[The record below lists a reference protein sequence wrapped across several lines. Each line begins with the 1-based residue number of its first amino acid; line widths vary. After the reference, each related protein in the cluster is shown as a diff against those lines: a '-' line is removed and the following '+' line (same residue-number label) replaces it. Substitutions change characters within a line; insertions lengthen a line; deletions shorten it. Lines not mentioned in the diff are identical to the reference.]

1 VTLERSPVVRYIQTH
16 AHTLSFLRHNSGFED
31 VSRKER
37 VTAAADVTRSET
49 VLRNPSGKIC
59 DGARSFFCLCG
70 GRDSHRDHGDGFLV
84 VIGSMLLKMFPGAH
98 SVVLLWALMR
108 V

>member
-16 AHTLSFLRHNSGFED
+16 AHTLSFLRHNSEFED

-84 VIGSMLLKMFPGAH
+84 LIRSRRLKALPAAH
-98 SVVLLWALMR
+98 LVVLLYALM
-108 V
+108 